1 MSRFWPVA
9 EAAQADY
16 ESLREAVLAG
26 TRPLGPAAL
35 RFEAAGL
42 WGLLRRNG
50 RASYGARL
58 FGAPRPAWSPYD
70 DPRLEVLADAYLL
83 VLGARGAV
91 YARVDQAQEARGTI
105 GSQLQALREHVT
117 AEGHQPA
124 GEFVDD
130 GYSGARLDRPGLDAL
145 RDTAEAGL
153 VDVVLCLTPTA
164 SAAPTPTRCSSPT
177 SSPVM
182 GPPCATS
189 TRRHRLGPPSAAFD
203 PGPIGHSR
211 VRDRSARTQKTF
223 GRSSPTRVTQSRLL
237 LTS

>member
-1 MSRFWPVA
+1 VA

-42 WGLLRRNG
+42 WGLLRRPWAE
-50 RASYGARL
+50 ASYGARL

-91 YARVDQAQEARGTI
+91 YARVSTEAQEARGTI
-105 GSQLQALREHVT
+105 GSQLEALREHVT

-145 RDTAEAGL
+145 RDAAEAGL
-153 VDVVLCLTPTA
+153 VDVVLCLTPDRLSRSYAYQVLITDELARHGAAVRYLDSPDIA
-164 SAAPTPTRCSSPT
+164 SDPQARLLTQVQSVIAEYERYAEFGIAL
-177 SSPVM
+177 VM
-182 GPPCATS
+182 
-189 TRRHRLGPPSAAFD
+189 PSA
-203 PGPIGHSR
+203 
-211 VRDRSARTQKTF
+211 
-223 GRSSPTRVTQSRLL
+223 
-237 LTS
+237 